1 MGIRDELKKVSFGIL
16 PSQWGLEPEEER
28 LEAFWNRART
38 RAKLDPLEAVIGAD
52 DMAAFRPPAFSG
64 PDPDAFCQEILAGEE
79 DSMTTPR
86 GEFPEDGPLPRV
98 GELSIL
104 LDAAGAPHAL
114 LRTRE
119 VEIGEAEV
127 TERFEVLYRAG
138 Q

>member
-16 PSQWGLEPEEER
+16 PSQWGLAPEEER
-28 LEAFWNRART
+28 LERFWNRART

-52 DMAAFRPPAFSG
+52 DMTAFRPPAFSG
-64 PDPDAFCQEILAGEE
+64 PNPDAFSAAVLAGEE
-79 DSMTTPR
+79 DSVTTPR
-86 GEFPEDGPLPRV
+86 ADFPEGAPLPRV

-104 LDAAGAPHAL
+104 LDGAGEPCAL

-119 VEIGEAEV
+119 VEIGEADV